1 MTGRETIHMT
11 GKRMIHT
18 TTEPRIRRRSQ
29 PRASSR
35 DWIMRR
41 EFEFNRPTA
50 NLIQKTLVF
59 LCLFRLS
66 SLRPPMKTSF
76 LLLLSVT
83 ALVLGSLDSA
93 SAATLTQ
100 SEIKKFKG
108 TYAGRISGIA
118 GNVSQPNN
126 ATTFDAEIKVT
137 GKRREALPV
146 LIPGLNARSAHFIAW
161 RKPTGSASR
170 AKFVGFYVGT
180 VTNPVTLISETVSG
194 VRTMIL
200 VDRGSGVNFRYVM
213 RLSDTLREG
222 SYSAQDLTGK
232 LAKER

>member
-1 MTGRETIHMT
+1 MKI
-11 GKRMIHT
+11 
-18 TTEPRIRRRSQ
+18 
-29 PRASSR
+29 
-35 DWIMRR
+35 
-41 EFEFNRPTA
+41 
-50 NLIQKTLVF
+50 
-59 LCLFRLS
+59 
-66 SLRPPMKTSF
+66 SLLF
-76 LLLLSVT
+76 LLSCTSLLFGSF
-83 ALVLGSLDSA
+83 GSL
-93 SAATLTQ
+93 SAAPLTQ

-108 TYAGRISGIA
+108 VYAGEIYGIA

-126 ATTFDAEIKVT
+126 STRFAAEIKVT

-146 LIPGLNARSAHFIAW
+146 LIPGLNAQNLHFIAW

-170 AKFVGFYVGT
+170 AKFVGFYTGT
-180 VTNPVTLISETVSG
+180 FTNPSTMLVEQVSG

-200 VDRGSGVNFRYVM
+200 VDRGAGTNFRYLM